1 MIVVYKVFSNKTTA
15 AFKKAL
21 KANGFR
27 FLTKF
32 VDEDDANISFIEII
46 VKDADLK
53 PLLEKTLQDYYE
65 NFDFVNSYTLR
76 WKPNW

>member
-1 MIVVYKVFSNKTTA
+1 MIVVYKVYSNKTTA

-27 FLTKF
+27 FLQKTASTH
-32 VDEDDANISFIEII
+32 DANTFIIEII

-76 WKPNW
+76 WKQNW

>member
-1 MIVVYKVFSNKTTA
+1 MIVVYKVYSNKTTA

-27 FLTKF
+27 FLQKTAST
-32 VDEDDANISFIEII
+32 DDANSSIIEII

>member
-1 MIVVYKVFSNKTTA
+1 MIVVYKVFSSKTTV

-21 KANGFR
+21 KSNGFR
-27 FLTKF
+27 FLTKS
-32 VDEDDANISFIEII
+32 VDEDDANISIIEII

-53 PLLEKTLQDYYE
+53 PLLEKTLHDYYE
-65 NFDFVNSYTLR
+65 NFEFVNSYTLR